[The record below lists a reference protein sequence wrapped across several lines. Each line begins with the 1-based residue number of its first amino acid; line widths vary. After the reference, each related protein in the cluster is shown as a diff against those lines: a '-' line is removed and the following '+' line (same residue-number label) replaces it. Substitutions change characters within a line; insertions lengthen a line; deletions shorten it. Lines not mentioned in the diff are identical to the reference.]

1 MNQPHSSGL
10 DAPLVH
16 RVEQSADAAQIAAA
30 VAEVWEDISLVLTP
44 IIGQRGVVALYKRSL
59 YLTAGRYPWLASM
72 HEQVNAT
79 VDLLALKA
87 VLMQNNPADAAAGGN
102 SLFKAFHGLLVSLV
116 GEPLTERLLHG
127 VWTNTLRGAAA
138 QETAL

>member
-16 RVEQSADAAQIAAA
+16 RVEPSADAAQIATA

-59 YLTAGRYPWLASM
+59 FLTAGRHPWLAGM
-72 HEQVNAT
+72 YEQVHAT
-79 VDLLALKA
+79 VDLLALQA
-87 VLMQNNPADAAAGGN
+87 VLMQNDPADAVAGSN

-127 VWTNTLRGAAA
+127 VWTNTLRGPAA
-138 QETAL
+138 QETA